1 MWICQLKMLLMDK
14 NEVVEILNA
23 MNRGIPISFQD
34 KLLLWVSDYL
44 TEIKFANSD
53 KIINFLIKNP
63 DMIRNTIPTLVEY
76 YRKKYNICYLVINNK
91 ILKYYE

>member
-1 MWICQLKMLLMDK
+1 MDK
-14 NEVVEILNA
+14 SEIVEILNA
-23 MNRGIPISFQD
+23 MNEGIPISFQN

-53 KIINFLIKNP
+53 KMINFLIKNP
-63 DMIRNTIPTLVEY
+63 DMIRHTIPTLAEY
-76 YRKKYNICYLVINNK
+76 YRKKYNICYLVVNNK